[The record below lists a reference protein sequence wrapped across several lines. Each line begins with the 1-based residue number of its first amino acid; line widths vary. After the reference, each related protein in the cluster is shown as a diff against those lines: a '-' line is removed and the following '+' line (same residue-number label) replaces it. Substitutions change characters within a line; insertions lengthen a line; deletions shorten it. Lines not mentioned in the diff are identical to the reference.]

1 MKKMHVG
8 MLVVLFVALAATVF
22 AFGPGSGPAGY
33 GEVGGPALMHGGY
46 GYGPGS
52 NLNLSKEQTDK
63 IWQLKEKQRNETSA
77 MRYELFQKRNEL
89 RSLYTNPGADD
100 ATILARQKEINAL
113 RTKLQDKMVQFKLDE
128 RKILT
133 PEQLKQI
140 NESGRGFGF
149 GGRGFSG
156 RGFGGRGF
164 GPGACGRL

>member
-22 AFGPGSGPAGY
+22 AFGPGQGPAGY
-33 GEVGGPALMHGGY
+33 GGGGGPGLMHGGP
-46 GYGPGS
+46 GYGPAA

-63 IWQLKEKQRNETSA
+63 MWQLKEKQRNETSA

-89 RSLYTNPGADD
+89 RSLYTNPAADD
-100 ATILARQKEINAL
+100 AAILAKQKEVNTL
-113 RTKLQDKMVQFKLDE
+113 RTKLQDKMAQFKLDG

-133 PEQLKQI
+133 PEQLKQL

-149 GGRGFSG
+149 GGK
-156 RGFGGRGF
+156 GFGRKGF
-164 GPGACGRL
+164 GPGPCGRV

>member
-33 GEVGGPALMHGGY
+33 GGVGGPALMHGGY

-77 MRYELFQKRNEL
+77 MRYELFQK
-89 RSLYTNPGADD
+89 
-100 ATILARQKEINAL
+100 
-113 RTKLQDKMVQFKLDE
+113 
-128 RKILT
+128 
-133 PEQLKQI
+133 
-140 NESGRGFGF
+140 
-149 GGRGFSG
+149 
-156 RGFGGRGF
+156 
-164 GPGACGRL
+164 

>member
-33 GEVGGPALMHGGY
+33 GGAGGPGFMH
-46 GYGPGS
+46 
-52 NLNLSKEQTDK
+52 LNLSKEQTDK

-77 MRYELFQKRNEL
+77 IRYELFQKKNEL
-89 RSLYTNPGADD
+89 RSLYANPGADD
-100 ATILARQKEINAL
+100 AAILAKQKEVNAL
-113 RTKLQDKMVQFKLDE
+113 RTKLQDKMVQFRLDE

-133 PEQLKQI
+133 PEQLKQV

-149 GGRGFSG
+149 GG

-164 GPGACGRL
+164 GPGACGRI